1 MTQTAC
7 ARANAGK
14 TRLRW
19 VTPRLTSQEREAG
32 APVSGA
38 AMSEHAP
45 DYTLGGMPAL
55 GQCRRVGCSAHGWS
69 RPASRNRPFCSSE
82 PVSGL
87 VSGLEVRDETAGES
101 LAGSRRAPAL
111 PTCRA
116 PDAALL
122 GAHCREAQCR

>member
-32 APVSGA
+32 QPVSGA

-45 DYTLGGMPAL
+45 DYTLGGMHGL

-82 PVSGL
+82 PGSGL
-87 VSGLEVRDETAGES
+87 VSGLEEVDDSVVELLGGES
-101 LAGSRRAPAL
+101 AE
-111 PTCRA
+111 C
-116 PDAALL
+116 
-122 GAHCREAQCR
+122 